1 MANPDTKPSS
11 ANADG
16 FLTSLPVAL
25 FFLLVTAFIFQFRDS
40 IPSFTISL
48 WVIMIILTFSII
60 TCVNLTTQYIEC
72 NKTNAGRAMLGSL
85 VSVAG
90 VLIALTI
97 SSISYCR
104 IPVASVFAPLFIGKT
119 VDITSGKSSPSNM
132 NSLKNTSVKE
142 CCVPKLTLE
151 GAEKQLPLV
160 AGLSYGFYI
169 MFGIL
174 FGSVIGSGISSIC

>member
-1 MANPDTKPSS
+1 
-11 ANADG
+11 
-16 FLTSLPVAL
+16 
-25 FFLLVTAFIFQFRDS
+25 
-40 IPSFTISL
+40 
-48 WVIMIILTFSII
+48 
-60 TCVNLTTQYIEC
+60 
-72 NKTNAGRAMLGSL
+72 
-85 VSVAG
+85 
-90 VLIALTI
+90 
-97 SSISYCR
+97 
-104 IPVASVFAPLFIGKT
+104 
-119 VDITSGKSSPSNM
+119 M